1 MKIIIN
7 QPRSSYFVGGAERIS
22 FDHAINFYKLGN
34 EVYFFTILPDSIGL
48 KYSNQFKEFYE
59 NYSKKIKIIEIKQD
73 EKIKYIYNIQPG
85 EDRCRWNVES
95 IFYNQKLY
103 EYISK
108 ENIHYDIVFSYYNL
122 DAVFVPKKLISKNV
136 LYLCG
141 IPREQNDFQGS
152 FLTAYDTV
160 LAISNDVKKSWEKYC
175 TKINIIE
182 TGVDSNRFSLKH
194 FQTNK
199 NKEITLLYVGRLI
212 FRKNIDKII
221 YAFEKLSK
229 IYKLRL
235 LIVGDGPD
243 KKRLESISNS
253 NNIVFTGI
261 VIDTENYYKQADI
274 FISPSEFGEGLQGTI
289 LEAMSCGLT
298 IVATNTQINKKL
310 LDNGRGFVVEPNIE
324 SIIEG
329 IKKAIVT
336 DRIKISKKTRKY
348 VLKKYNWIEKV
359 NQILEVLK

>member
-1 MKIIIN
+1 M
-7 QPRSSYFVGGAERIS
+7 
-22 FDHAINFYKLGN
+22 
-34 EVYFFTILPDSIGL
+34 
-48 KYSNQFKEFYE
+48 
-59 NYSKKIKIIEIKQD
+59 
-73 EKIKYIYNIQPG
+73 
-85 EDRCRWNVES
+85 
-95 IFYNQKLY
+95 
-103 EYISK
+103 
-108 ENIHYDIVFSYYNL
+108 
-122 DAVFVPKKLISKNV
+122 
-136 LYLCG
+136 
-141 IPREQNDFQGS
+141 
-152 FLTAYDTV
+152 
-160 LAISNDVKKSWEKYC
+160 
-175 TKINIIE
+175 
-182 TGVDSNRFSLKH
+182 
-194 FQTNK
+194 
-199 NKEITLLYVGRLI
+199 YVGRLI

-221 YAFEKLSK
+221 YAFEELSK

-298 IVATNTQINKKL
+298 IVATNTQINNKL

-348 VLKKYNWIEKV
+348 VLKNYNWIEKI